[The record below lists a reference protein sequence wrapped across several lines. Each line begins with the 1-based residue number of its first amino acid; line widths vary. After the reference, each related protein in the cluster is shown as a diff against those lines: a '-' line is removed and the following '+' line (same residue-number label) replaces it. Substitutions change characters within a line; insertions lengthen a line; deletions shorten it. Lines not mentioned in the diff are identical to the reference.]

1 MVEMFEP
8 YLYSARRLGR
18 SKSMI
23 ALCLVLFVA
32 QLVAAQQNLPAS
44 GDSQQEIN
52 KALLQKI
59 DLLESRVK
67 ELEAKQRMIAEPGPP
82 PTPEIQVERVTKNVP
97 SGASTVSG
105 NIHESMGPEEP
116 RLRIRGFTDVAW
128 HASDRK
134 GETNSFA
141 LGQFNLF
148 IKSSI
153 SRRLDMLAELVIE
166 ADENNAVGVDLERML
181 FRYSA
186 NDYFRLSMGRYH
198 TAIGYYSTA
207 YHHSAWLQTA
217 TGRPFI
223 FAFEDEGGILPIH
236 NVGVSAEGR
245 IPSGK
250 FGLHYVAE
258 LGNGRTSRSKL
269 AEAVQNKVDENNGK
283 AVNIAVF
290 ARPEAVRGLQ
300 VGFSFYHD
308 NLTPDGLPNIRQ
320 SIVAAH
326 VVYQTSRFEF
336 LNEGILIRHALVGSP
351 TVFNTP
357 AFYTQISRSIG
368 RFRPYFRYQYV
379 NVSETEPIFGDVGRQ
394 NGPSFGLRYDLGE
407 FSALKI
413 QYDRTGNRQSNS
425 SNGITTQ
432 LSFTF

>member
-59 DLLESRVK
+59 DQLESRVK

-82 PTPEIQVERVTKNVP
+82 PTPEIQAERITKNVP
-97 SGASTVSG
+97 AGASTESG

-128 HASDRK
+128 HASDQK

-186 NDYFRLSMGRYH
+186 NDYFILSMGRYH

-245 IPSGK
+245 IPSGE

-308 NLTPDGLPNIRQ
+308 NLTPDG
-320 SIVAAH
+320 
-326 VVYQTSRFEF
+326 
-336 LNEGILIRHALVGSP
+336 
-351 TVFNTP
+351 
-357 AFYTQISRSIG
+357 
-368 RFRPYFRYQYV
+368 
-379 NVSETEPIFGDVGRQ
+379 
-394 NGPSFGLRYDLGE
+394 
-407 FSALKI
+407 
-413 QYDRTGNRQSNS
+413 
-425 SNGITTQ
+425 
-432 LSFTF
+432 

>member
-1 MVEMFEP
+1 
-8 YLYSARRLGR
+8 
-18 SKSMI
+18 
-23 ALCLVLFVA
+23 
-32 QLVAAQQNLPAS
+32 
-44 GDSQQEIN
+44 
-52 KALLQKI
+52 
-59 DLLESRVK
+59 
-67 ELEAKQRMIAEPGPP
+67 
-82 PTPEIQVERVTKNVP
+82 
-97 SGASTVSG
+97 
-105 NIHESMGPEEP
+105 MGPEEP

-407 FSALKI
+407 FSAFKI